1 MKKKVRNEKAYKQ
14 TLVVRD
20 GGTDQQPKFVR
31 IGLAPGL
38 NRIDEEDWARIMEDE
53 KARAYAFS
61 LRDEGVLD
69 FDDDDDEGED
79 DTPKKTSKKS
89 SKGKPKKGKGKGK
102 SSDIDGL

>member
-20 GGTDQQPKFVR
+20 GGTDRQPKFIR

-38 NRIDEEDWARIMEDE
+38 NRIDEEEWAKVMSDE
-53 KARAYAFS
+53 RARAYAVS

-69 FDDDDDEGED
+69 FDDNED
-79 DTPKKTSKKS
+79 DAPKKSSKKS
-89 SKGKPKKGKGKGK
+89 SKKGKKGKGK